1 MSEILINQ
9 RRILPLRPQDIRRRA
24 SSCFAVAYFL
34 HNFINLKTSSPKN
47 QIIYGRN
54 PVMEALEAG
63 QYMERI
69 YLKSGV
75 TGEWVKKLR
84 SYCQEMDISIKRVPL
99 IKLDKLTRNKN
110 HQGIVAYTSLIH
122 YQKLDDV
129 IPFLFEQ
136 GKAPVIMMLDNITD
150 VRNIGAI
157 SRSIEVLGADVMI
170 LSGRNAGMLNED
182 AVKTSAGALSK
193 ITICRRPDTLATIE
207 LLHSYGIHTF
217 ASVMKDSMP
226 IQNQDFTIP
235 SCIILG
241 NEGDGISEDVM
252 KICSQSIAIP
262 QLGKTD
268 SLNVSVAA
276 GITLYEI
283 MRQRS
288 ETS

>member
-1 MSEILINQ
+1 MLEILTNQ
-9 RRILPLRPQDIRRRA
+9 ERILPLRAQDIRRSTA
-24 SSCFAVAYFL
+24 YCFRCLYFS

-63 QYMERI
+63 QHMERI

-75 TGEWVKKLR
+75 TGEWVKQLR
-84 SYCQEMDISIKRVPL
+84 SQCRELDIPIKRVPL

-110 HQGIVAYTSLIH
+110 HQGIVAYTSLIQ
-122 YQKLDDV
+122 YQKLDDL

-136 GKAPVIMMLDNITD
+136 GKSPVIIMLDNITD

-157 SRSIEVLGADVMI
+157 SRSIEVLGADAMI
-170 LSGRNAGMLNED
+170 LSGRNVGMLNED
-182 AVKTSAGALSK
+182 AIKTSAGALSK
-193 ITICRRPDTLATIE
+193 IAICREPNTPGTIE
-207 LLHSYGIHTF
+207 LLHSYGINTF
-217 ASVMKDSMP
+217 ASAMKKSTP
-226 IQNQDFTIP
+226 IQQQDFTIP
-235 SCIILG
+235 CCIIMG
-241 NEGDGISEDVM
+241 NEGDGISDEVM
-252 KICSQSIAIP
+252 QLCTQSVAIP
-262 QLGKTD
+262 QLGQTD